1 MYPIF
6 HNFKGGKG
14 AGTLVGIIIALFP
27 ECFIY
32 ILLIWLISLV
42 FTGYV
47 GLSTVLGGISLI
59 IFTYFNYPLGLFSP
73 FGYFTLLVGLF
84 LIFTHRSN
92 FKRMINGNE
101 NRFEKIMIFKR
112 LFR

>member
-1 MYPIF
+1 MFY
-6 HNFKGGKG
+6 
-14 AGTLVGIIIALFP
+14 
-27 ECFIY
+27 IY
-32 ILLIWLISLV
+32 ILLVWLISLV

-47 GLSTVLGGISLI
+47 GLSTVLGGVSLI

-92 FKRMINGNE
+92 FKRMINVNE